1 MANIGLRDRVRFF
14 PSLTQKE
21 LPLNFDK
28 KFITTIVFDGLSLV
42 EEDILYVPRDWA
54 DWADGTPYGYGNYPN
69 IVGRRDNSGVGN
81 GLISGLDY
89 SLWLK
94 GSDAGAFETFLVENY
109 FLYYN
114 TEVNPDTLQHSG
126 YIYYDIYNLIPSPI
140 TATGTTG
147 NSRYYVSVDLYESQ
161 IAPNDATSYEDIG

>member
-1 MANIGLRDRVRFF
+1 MSYIKLQDRVRFF

-28 KFITTIVFDGLSLV
+28 KFIATIVFDGLSSV
-42 EEDILYVPRDWA
+42 ENDILYVPRSYDDWS
-54 DWADGTPYGYGNYPN
+54 GTYAWGNYN
-69 IVGRRDNSGVGN
+69 GIVGRRDSEGAGN
-81 GLISGLDY
+81 GLISGLDFALWEVGATATNFQTFNGDY
-89 SLWLK
+89 SLFYDTHLN
-94 GSDAGAFETFLVENY
+94 EN
-109 FLYYN
+109 
-114 TEVNPDTLQHSG
+114 DQHSG

-140 TATGTTG
+140 TSTGTTG